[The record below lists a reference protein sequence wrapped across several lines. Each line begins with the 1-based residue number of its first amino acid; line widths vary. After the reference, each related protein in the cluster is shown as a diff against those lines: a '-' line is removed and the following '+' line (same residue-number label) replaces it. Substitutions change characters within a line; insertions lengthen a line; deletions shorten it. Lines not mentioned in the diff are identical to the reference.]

1 MDKVFYS
8 KFCSSS
14 CCDVSGV
21 PARDGWGPRRG
32 IRMCCNT
39 FITVSTDFIVTR
51 GNKRQKP
58 DTGNHSPLLSSEVGT
73 ENKSEELDE
82 PLSWTLK
89 EERQNKSINFA
100 KFDLVQMV
108 HINQNGKWRF
118 LTVWQIMLELFC
130 EWRVAS
136 VVRRECELGCGQFK
150 FFKSCNIVINYTCS
164 KANKTDNLMYK
175 FTFTKRR
182 RIYLSVDI
190 KRSWFWNLFSA
201 K

>member
-1 MDKVFYS
+1 
-8 KFCSSS
+8 
-14 CCDVSGV
+14 
-21 PARDGWGPRRG
+21 
-32 IRMCCNT
+32 MCCNT

-108 HINQNGKWRF
+108 HINQNGK
-118 LTVWQIMLELFC
+118 
-130 EWRVAS
+130 
-136 VVRRECELGCGQFK
+136 
-150 FFKSCNIVINYTCS
+150 
-164 KANKTDNLMYK
+164 
-175 FTFTKRR
+175 
-182 RIYLSVDI
+182 
-190 KRSWFWNLFSA
+190 
-201 K
+201 